1 MYHDINPNDTSQICA
16 VKTKI
21 IEALY
26 NNHKQSKLTDY
37 TSKILVTRN
46 LGQGPTWG
54 HSAP

>member
-46 LGQGPTWG
+46 LGQGPT
-54 HSAP
+54 